1 MYRSKRMSGSTL
13 PRWYRQGKYEKAG
26 PNEEALWSGRG
37 THYMGMGKREL
48 LESFAWTDGARE
60 DSFHEV

>member
-1 MYRSKRMSGSTL
+1 MSGSTL
-13 PRWYRQGKYEKAG
+13 PRWYRQCKCEKAG
-26 PNEEALWSGRG
+26 PNEDVIQSGRG

-48 LESFAWTDGARE
+48 LDSVASADGARE